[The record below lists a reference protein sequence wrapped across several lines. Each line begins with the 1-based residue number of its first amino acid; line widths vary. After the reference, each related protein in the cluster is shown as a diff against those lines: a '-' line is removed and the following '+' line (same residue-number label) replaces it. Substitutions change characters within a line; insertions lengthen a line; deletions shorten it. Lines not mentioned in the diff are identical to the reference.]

1 MRSAGLRFSFK
12 RKKLEELYYEEKGA
26 QKYPPGVVDAFFHV
40 LSIIEAVPDIRDLYQ
55 LKSLHFERLKGKRK
69 DERSVRLNKQYR
81 LTMKLEK
88 DEEENYLLI
97 LDIEDYHD

>member
-1 MRSAGLRFSFK
+1 MGLRFSFK
-12 RKKLEELYYEEKGA
+12 RKKLEDLYYEEKGA
-26 QKYPPGVVDAFFHV
+26 QKYPPGVVDAFFRV
-40 LSIIEAVPDIRDLYQ
+40 MSIIEAVPDIRDLYQ
-55 LKSLHFERLKGKRK
+55 LKSLRFEKLKGTRK

-81 LTMKLEK
+81 LTMRLEE